1 MVRRTLADICRL
13 IAWEK
18 LESWEDTKPTDT
30 EELESIENI
39 QVVEVNQVDSTITE
53 SICSN
58 IIQDILER
66 KESDT
71 SISREIKNTALPSTS
86 TRSGPSSQN
95 RPELPPLRLKT
106 ERLLSSMS
114 LTADSS
120 RFSERENSQI
130 CQSSLELNCSR
141 RLLRRELRLPAVLV
155 NLSLEWYNTIL

>member
-71 SISREIKNTALPSTS
+71 SISREIMKYWNAKNKLKNAKTMKYKNVDLNSKKLTWESKKIPLEMHTS
-86 TRSGPSSQN
+86 RMEDAYEIKNSN
-95 RPELPPLRLKT
+95 EV
-106 ERLLSSMS
+106 
-114 LTADSS
+114 LTTNYKSD
-120 RFSERENSQI
+120 
-130 CQSSLELNCSR
+130 
-141 RLLRRELRLPAVLV
+141 V
-155 NLSLEWYNTIL
+155 N